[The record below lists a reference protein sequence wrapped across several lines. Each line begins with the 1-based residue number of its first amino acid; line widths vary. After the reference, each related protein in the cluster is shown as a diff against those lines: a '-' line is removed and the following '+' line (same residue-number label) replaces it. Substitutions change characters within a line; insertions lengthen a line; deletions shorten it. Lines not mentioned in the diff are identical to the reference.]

1 MGNEMTPEEIFVSP
15 QWVKDRQK
23 SGGLKIV
30 DGSWYMPATKRI
42 CGEEFEQV
50 HIPGAVF
57 FDQDK
62 IVDPS
67 SSFPHTV
74 PSPEVFADAVGKLGI
89 SVDDEIVIYET
100 GDLFAAPRVWWLF
113 HIMGVQKLHI
123 LRGGIAAWQAERFET
138 ESGKVVPEP
147 VAFKPVY
154 AGEKV
159 VFIEEMV
166 LIAKHAKAHIT
177 DARSAERF
185 TGAVPEPRA
194 NVRSGSIPGSVNVPY
209 GSLVEDGAFKALDT
223 MKVIFEAQGVKKDK
237 PVVTTCGSGVTAA
250 VLFLALNL
258 LGYENVRLYDGS
270 WTEWGTVT

>member
-1 MGNEMTPEEIFVSP
+1 MTPEEIFVSP

-23 SGGLKIV
+23 TTGLKIV
-30 DGSWYMPATKRI
+30 DGSWYMPATKRN
-42 CGEEFEQV
+42 CAEEFEQV

-74 PSPEVFADAVGKLGI
+74 PSPEVFAEAVGKLGI
-89 SVDDEIVIYET
+89 SANDEIVIYET

-113 HIMGVQKLHI
+113 HIMGAKKLHI

-138 ESGKVVPEP
+138 ESGKAAPAAVE
-147 VAFKPVY
+147 FKPDY
-154 AGEKV
+154 AVDKV

-166 LIAKHAKAHIT
+166 LIAKHAKAHIV

-185 TGAVPEPRA
+185 TGAVPEPRV
-194 NVRSGSIPGSVNVPY
+194 NVRSGSIPGSKNMPF
-209 GSLVEDGAFKALDT
+209 GSLVENGGFKSLDT
-223 MKVIFEAQGVKKDK
+223 MKLLFDAQGVKKDK

-250 VLFLALNL
+250 VLFLALNM

>member
-1 MGNEMTPEEIFVSP
+1 MRNEMTPEEIFVSP

-23 SGGLKIV
+23 SAGLKIV
-30 DGSWYMPATKRI
+30 DGSWYMPATKRN
-42 CGEEFEQV
+42 CAEEFEQV

-74 PSPEVFADAVGKLGI
+74 PSPVVFADAAGKLGI
-89 SVDDEIVIYET
+89 STDDEIVIYET

-138 ESGKVVPEP
+138 EAGKAAPLAVE
-147 VAFKPVY
+147 FKPYY
-154 AGEKV
+154 AADKV

-166 LIAKHAKAHIT
+166 LIAKHAKAHIV

-194 NVRSGSIPGSVNVPY
+194 NVRSGSIPSSKNMPF
-209 GSLVEDGAFKALDT
+209 GSLVENGGFKSLET
-223 MKVIFEAQGVKKDK
+223 MKLLFESQGVKKDK

-250 VLFLALNL
+250 VLFLALNML
-258 LGYENVRLYDGS
+258 NYENVRLYDGS

>member
-1 MGNEMTPEEIFVSP
+1 MTPEEIFVSS
-15 QWVKDRQK
+15 QWVKTHQAATN
-23 SGGLKIV
+23 LKIV
-30 DGSWYMPATKRI
+30 DASWYMPAAKRN
-42 CGEEFEQV
+42 CSQEFEKV
-50 HIPGAVF
+50 HIPDAVF

-74 PSPEVFADAVGKLGI
+74 PSPEVFAKAIGKLGI
-89 SVDDEIVIYET
+89 HVDDEILIYET

-113 HIMGVQKLHI
+113 HIMGVKKLHI
-123 LRGGIAAWQAERFET
+123 LRGGISAWQAERFET
-138 ESGKVVPEP
+138 ESGTVTP
-147 VAFKPVY
+147 VRVEFKPVY
-154 AGEKV
+154 APEKV

-166 LIAKHAKAHIT
+166 LIAKHHKAYIT

-194 NVRSGSIPGSVNVPY
+194 NVRSGSIPGSVNLPF
-209 GSLVEDGAFKALDT
+209 GSLVEDGAFKSLE
-223 MKVIFEAQGVKKDK
+223 MMRVLFEAQGVKKDK

-250 VLFLALNL
+250 VLFLALKL
-258 LGYENVRLYDGS
+258 LGYDDVRLYDGS

>member
-1 MGNEMTPEEIFVSP
+1 MTPEEIFVSP
-15 QWVKDRQK
+15 QWVRDHQQK
-23 SGGLKIV
+23 GGLKIV
-30 DGSWYMPATKRI
+30 DGSWYMPAAKRD
-42 CGEEFEQV
+42 CAREFEQV

-62 IVDPS
+62 IVDPDS
-67 SSFPHTV
+67 TLPHTV
-74 PSPEVFADAVGKLGI
+74 PSPQIFAEAVGKLGI
-89 SVDDEIVIYET
+89 NIDDEIVIYET

-113 HIMGVQKLHI
+113 HIMGAKKLHI
-123 LRGGIAAWQAERFET
+123 LRGGISAWQAERFET
-138 ESGKVVPEP
+138 ESGAVHPQAVD
-147 VAFKPVY
+147 FNPVY
-154 AGEKV
+154 APEKV

-166 LIAKHAKAHIT
+166 LIAKHAKAHIA

-194 NVRSGSIPGSVNVPY
+194 DVRSGSIPGSVNMPF
-209 GSLVEDGAFKALDT
+209 GSLVEGGAFKPLPT
-223 MKVIFEAQGVKKDK
+223 LKVLFEAQGVHNDR

-258 LGYENVRLYDGS
+258 LGYDNVRLYDGS

>member
-1 MGNEMTPEEIFVSP
+1 MTPEEIFVTP
-15 QWVKDRQK
+15 QWLKENLSQTN
-23 SGGLKIV
+23 LKIV
-30 DGSWYMPATKRI
+30 DGSWYMPAAKRN
-42 CGEEFEQV
+42 CGEEFEKV

-62 IVDPS
+62 IVDPVS
-67 SSFPHTV
+67 AFPHAV
-74 PSPEVFADAVGKLGI
+74 PSPDVFAKAVGKLGI
-89 SVDDEIVIYET
+89 AVDDEIVIYET

-113 HIMGVQKLHI
+113 HIMGVKKLHI
-123 LRGGIAAWQAERFET
+123 LRGGISAWQAARFAT
-138 ESGKVVPEP
+138 ESGAALPEP
-147 VAFKPVY
+147 VVFKPAY
-154 AGEKV
+154 AAEKV

-166 LIAKHAKAHIT
+166 LIAKHKAAHIV

-185 TGAVPEPRA
+185 TGAVPEPRS
-194 NVRSGSIPGSVNVPY
+194 NVRSGSIPGSGNVPF
-209 GSLVEDGAFKALDT
+209 GSLVADGAFKPLE
-223 MKVIFEAQGVKKDK
+223 MMQVIFEAQGIKKGK